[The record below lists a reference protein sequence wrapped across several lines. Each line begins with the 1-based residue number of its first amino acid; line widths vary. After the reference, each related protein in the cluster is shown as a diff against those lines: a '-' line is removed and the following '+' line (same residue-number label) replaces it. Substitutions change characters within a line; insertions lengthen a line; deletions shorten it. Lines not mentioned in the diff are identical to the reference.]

1 MDWSVLV
8 TKCYRSRVAVLS
20 FVAVIIIAAV
30 ALCWPLFSNFEA
42 NRAGY
47 ISGALSWGRGCGAKI
62 STSAQERLKY
72 YQQGN
77 AASFTAGFALG
88 RKQLLEQMRDTAGY
102 ANACRLFVDRYA
114 RASETAM
121 LIATPLELTEFEW
134 PFWPI
139 VLLTAWLLLRSLVS
153 TLRQPRILPPMS
165 TLKSWPRAL
174 SLLCLTVAA
183 ACVAAV
189 ALQLSPNGLHWG
201 YYSADPRRE
210 TLLATVSL
218 GFSPIAIF
226 GVLYGLVRWMIRRG
240 VPHESKRNRLGR
252 PLGNVVAQTRWKDA
266 RGAVPPRR
274 DIGKPRRS
282 W

>member
-114 RASETAM
+114 RASETAL
-121 LIATPLELTEFEW
+121 LIAFPSGLTQF
-134 PFWPI
+134 
-139 VLLTAWLLLRSLVS
+139 
-153 TLRQPRILPPMS
+153 
-165 TLKSWPRAL
+165 
-174 SLLCLTVAA
+174 
-183 ACVAAV
+183 
-189 ALQLSPNGLHWG
+189 
-201 YYSADPRRE
+201 
-210 TLLATVSL
+210 
-218 GFSPIAIF
+218 
-226 GVLYGLVRWMIRRG
+226 
-240 VPHESKRNRLGR
+240 
-252 PLGNVVAQTRWKDA
+252 
-266 RGAVPPRR
+266 
-274 DIGKPRRS
+274 
-282 W
+282 